1 MNNHQ
6 ILEPRLI
13 NQCQSPMPIL
23 SSECAI
29 KSFNKSSDQDAS
41 NILALKIIE
50 PTGNTRWIKRAIA
63 FHLPIPDPFEVN
75 TLTPPGHGVL
85 ANYILPMVLRTK
97 CKANKVFARVFE
109 FQSA

>member
-13 NQCQSPMPIL
+13 NQCQYPMPIL
-23 SSECAI
+23 SCECAI
-29 KSFNKSSDQDAS
+29 KSFNKSSDQDAG

-63 FHLPIPDPFEVN
+63 FHLPIPNPFEVN
-75 TLTPPGHGVL
+75 TLTPPWPWCSCQIHFTHGS
-85 ANYILPMVLRTK
+85 IQ
-97 CKANKVFARVFE
+97 VFARVFE
-109 FQSA
+109 FQQPRTYQV